1 MATKLVVSFDALS
14 ISNLSSFVSSRNINE
29 VIVVGTSSDFGN
41 VGSTGAA
48 ARSMTTIANAK
59 TALGK
64 VNSSLSFALAD
75 DTSAELTAAFYD
87 YLALNN
93 ISFFVDSDLSSLSS
107 SLVIEDSNISG
118 SGKTKTIASA
128 DSFDTSTLSNNKLFI
143 EAAGTLDLGSNFASK
158 PTITSLSG
166 NYLSDL
172 SNSIKVNITAQKIF
186 C

>member
-64 VNSSLSFALAD
+64 VNSSISFALAD
-75 DTSAELTAAFYD
+75 DTSAELTAA
-87 YLALNN
+87 
-93 ISFFVDSDLSSLSS
+93 S
-107 SLVIEDSNISG
+107 
-118 SGKTKTIASA
+118 TI
-128 DSFDTSTLSNNKLFI
+128 I
-143 EAAGTLDLGSNFASK
+143 
-158 PTITSLSG
+158 
-166 NYLSDL
+166 
-172 SNSIKVNITAQKIF
+172 
-186 C
+186 